1 MDKRSS
7 VPQNAFTNIRK
18 PWISRSTS
26 KKHEKLMDIH
36 QVTLNNEHMKTI
48 FSIRSDMAWPSVLIP
63 FGYIPAS
70 LLFLTAGATLATG
83 LTNSELWQATSVVC
97 CILPLITTIAIAC
110 TTLQQY
116 MDTFPKNSSILIMG
130 VISCL
135 TSLLCFIHAILICV
149 SQHFFHLP

>member
-1 MDKRSS
+1 MGNYQTECELIKRALYHILSS
-7 VPQNAFTNIRK
+7 CLIIFTSI
-18 PWISRSTS
+18 
-26 KKHEKLMDIH
+26 
-36 QVTLNNEHMKTI
+36 TLIILQTVFLYYI
-48 FSIRSDMAWPSVLIP
+48 PVGSDMAWPSVLIP
-63 FGYIPAS
+63 FGYIPAG
-70 LLFLTAGATLATG
+70 LLFLTAGATLAAG

-116 MDTFPKNSSILIMG
+116 VDTFPKNSSILIMG

-149 SQHFFHLP
+149 SQYFFPLS

>member
-1 MDKRSS
+1 MKSNNFKWTKGAQFHKMVS
-7 VPQNAFTNIRK
+7 Q
-18 PWISRSTS
+18 
-26 KKHEKLMDIH
+26 
-36 QVTLNNEHMKTI
+36 TLENHGFHGRHPKTV
-48 FSIRSDMAWPSVLIP
+48 FSYYIPVGSDMAWPSVLIP

>member
-1 MDKRSS
+1 MGNYQTKYVLIKMALYHILSS
-7 VPQNAFTNIRK
+7 CLIIFT
-18 PWISRSTS
+18 S
-26 KKHEKLMDIH
+26 L
-36 QVTLNNEHMKTI
+36 TLIILQTV
-48 FSIRSDMAWPSVLIP
+48 FSYYIPVGSDMAWPSVLIP

>member
-1 MDKRSS
+1 
-7 VPQNAFTNIRK
+7 
-18 PWISRSTS
+18 
-26 KKHEKLMDIH
+26 MDIH

-48 FSIRSDMAWPSVLIP
+48 FSIPLIISYRKNNNFTQITVFSYYIPVGSDMAWPSVLIP